1 MTLSRTPEPNWSQIS
16 GRYPRTRSKRVYI
29 HPPLADSLVEVR
41 PDLTL
46 IVKDALARKGQL
58 RRGHGFFVSASAGGE
73 PQFFDFRNVEQTYL
87 SPKEPILFSSLP
99 QSGFDHRL
107 TSLTLPEPDGGA
119 RVHLYLSIANLHP
132 TLARS
137 ADWYFASVE
146 DKHENFY
153 VDINEDY
160 VPYDQVLAP
169 WLNGMDLEHRAID
182 SSSGLLLDRQGVTI
196 VRYEAATGT
205 STAYAAQVGEFANIL
220 QFHMELAPGETQK
233 IHIEIFDTATG
244 RTNDLVSIQNEI
256 RLDEATAIERCR
268 QVWNAAL
275 TGKAGIH
282 VPEPIIQDIFDTA
295 QVNALQLIAERAD
308 GAALPGQGGFNEYM
322 TVYSWEVSAYLKM
335 MNRLG
340 YGDTVKKTLQYFLST
355 QAGSKGPA
363 GDIVSP
369 EGSFRAHIFW
379 MCETG
384 AVLGMLADYYLTS
397 KDRAWFG
404 EHLPAIVQA
413 CEWIE
418 RERSAT
424 KIIQE
429 DGTRAA
435 HYGLLPKG
443 RVHDWPDQGHFFFSD
458 AHTWHGLN
466 LMALALQE
474 WGYADAAKYAAASR
488 DYRECLEAA
497 IGRATYS
504 YPPGEQIRWISN
516 EAYTEPGEKKAVYAI
531 DGPACL
537 LDTGILS
544 AEDSLVPE
552 IEYYMRSYFSMGDL
566 FAVRLPGME
575 DAALGKLQEQYAGS
589 AIDLY
594 YVNQAERIWH
604 RVWCLRGEREK
615 ALRYFYSTM
624 AFSTTLDT
632 LHVHERFSPQLP
644 WLSPWQPNGS
654 GNGRVMEMILNSL
667 YLLEDRTIKLLP
679 CAPADWLEPGK
690 RIEANRV
697 ATYLG
702 ELSFK
707 LTRSSLDLLQVE
719 VQLPNGIQAFEVTFV
734 LKNGYEIR
742 KVELPPGDGQNRE
755 GRAPEWNGNLSGT
768 HLYLPNPPQ
777 ELKLLLWLS
786 EEKGTA

>member
-1 MTLSRTPEPNWSQIS
+1 MTLARPPEPNWSQIS
-16 GRYPRTRSKRVYI
+16 GRYPRTRSKRIYI

-58 RRGHGFFVSASAGGE
+58 RRGHGFFLSATAGGD
-73 PQFFDFRNVEQTYL
+73 PQFFDFRNVEQTYM

-107 TSLTLPEPDGGA
+107 TSLTVPEPDGGA

-132 TLARS
+132 TRARS

-146 DKHENFY
+146 DMHENFY

-169 WLNGMDLEHRAID
+169 WLNGMELEHRATE
-182 SSSGLLLDRQGVTI
+182 SFSGLLSDGRGVAI
-196 VRYEAATGT
+196 LRYDAAPHTNV
-205 STAYAAQVGEFANIL
+205 AYAAQAGEFANIL
-220 QFHMELAPGETQK
+220 KFNMELAPGETKK
-233 IHIEIFDTATG
+233 IHIEIFDTVTG
-244 RTNDLVSIQNEI
+244 RTNEMASIQSESF
-256 RLDEATAIERCR
+256 LDEATAIEQCR
-268 QVWNAAL
+268 QIWNLAL
-275 TGKAGIH
+275 MGKANVK

-295 QVNALQLIAERAD
+295 QANALQLIAERAD
-308 GAALPGQGGFNEYM
+308 GSALPGQGGFNEYT
-322 TVYSWEVSAYLKM
+322 TVYSWEVSVYLKM
-335 MNRLG
+335 LNRLG

-384 AVLGMLADYYLTS
+384 AVLGLLADYYLTT
-397 KDRAWFG
+397 KDRSWFG

-413 CEWIE
+413 CEWIKKE
-418 RERSAT
+418 RGAT
-424 KIIQE
+424 KIVQE
-429 DGTRAA
+429 DGTKAA

-458 AHTWHGLN
+458 AHTWHGLH
-466 LMALALQE
+466 LMALALKD
-474 WGYADAAKYAAASR
+474 WGYPDEAIYTAEAQ

-497 IGRATYS
+497 VRRATYPH
-504 YPPGEQIRWISN
+504 PPGEQIRWISN
-516 EAYTEPGEKKAVYAI
+516 EVYTKPGEKKAVYAI
-531 DGPACL
+531 DGPAVL
-537 LDTGILS
+537 LDTGIID
-544 AEDSLVPE
+544 AEDSIVPE

-566 FAVRLPGME
+566 FAVRLPEME

-589 AIDLY
+589 PIDLY
-594 YVNQAERIWH
+594 YVNQVERIWH

-632 LHVHERFSPQLP
+632 LHVQERFCPQLP

-667 YLLEDRTIKLLP
+667 YLIEDRTLKLLP
-679 CAPADWLEPGK
+679 CAPAEWLEPGK

-707 LTRSSLDLLQVE
+707 VIRRSLDTLHVE
-719 VQLPNGIQAFEVTFV
+719 VQLPEGIQAIDVTIV
-734 LKNGYEIR
+734 LKNGYAIQ
-742 KVELPPGDGQNRE
+742 KVQMLDGEDQNRDGQD
-755 GRAPEWNGNLSGT
+755 PEWKGTISGDKL
-768 HLYLPNPPQ
+768 HLPNSKREIKMLVQ
-777 ELKLLLWLS
+777 LS
-786 EEKGTA
+786 AEEGMV